1 MRLRVRGVDP
11 WKAGSI
17 RHLGWDCR
25 KDQSSAR
32 HLTGRDVWRVRVIYK
47 LEDVWAL
54 GFGHPSVGQ
63 AQSGRQYLKP
73 ECLTW
78 PFLTL
83 SLTVLRRRIDVRN
96 QPDTFLP
103 KS

>member
-11 WKAGSI
+11 WNASGI
-17 RHLGWDCR
+17 HRRGRNCR

-78 PFLTL
+78 PFLSL
-83 SLTVLRRRIDVRN
+83 SLPVLRRRIPVLN
-96 QPDTFLP
+96 KPDTFLP